1 VLEAALIVL
10 LLVFTALAAR
20 QLREAGP
27 VAHWVAGW
35 AAAGI
40 AGVIPFALP
49 SYPLLGLLAHPL
61 GTLYAALLLSGTY
74 AFAQQPIPKWLLPG
88 ALAFGVLRAAVAY
101 ELGNPAGYALGLL
114 CEPVAVFS
122 AALLATHAIQ
132 SGGEY
137 GRAERL
143 LGPALVVLG
152 AAGAFHLAW
161 LMLGRPIGG
170 VVPIWLAVAPPV
182 LGIQIQ
188 AAADR
193 LRRSVRQV
201 LEERVAARTRELAAN
216 EERYRTISELAS
228 DFAFKI
234 RIDRHANLS
243 RDWIAGA
250 FEATLGMRPEDLDG
264 RGWLRLIEPDA
275 QPAVLAEYMSV
286 RLHRPIAL
294 DRRLIGLDGRGRWI
308 HLRLATLRVDAD
320 GNVDVL
326 GSARDVTELK
336 TAEQESERL
345 ARHVEQVQRLESLGI
360 LAGGIAHDFNNLLT
374 VIRGSAQLAL
384 GELSEATPARARVAR
399 IAEAAQHAASLTDQM
414 LAYAGKSSPERTPLD
429 LGALVASM
437 AELLRASVPERCE
450 LVFDGSGALPAIE
463 GDANGMRQVILN
475 LVLNASEAQ
484 GDAGGRIIVST
495 SVASITRDALRDAFG
510 NADVAP
516 GDVVELAVRDDGC
529 GMDAATTARV
539 FEPFF
544 STKFS
549 GRGLGMAAVLGIVQ
563 AHQGAICVASEV
575 GQGTRVRVLF
585 PPSTRRPELRG
596 AVQSV
601 ATSPRSGTVLI
612 VDDDDGIRELAA
624 EVLARAGFGVL
635 TAHGGREALEC
646 LRSFGAER
654 VGVVLLDLAMPD
666 MSGEE
671 AFLRLRELRGDL
683 PVILVTGYDAAR
695 VAERFA
701 ARGLDALLRKPW
713 EPEDLIAAVH
723 DHLR

>member
-1 VLEAALIVL
+1 LLEVALTLL
-10 LLVFTALAAR
+10 LLVFTAVTAR

-27 VAHWVAGW
+27 LAHWVAGW

-40 AGVIPFALP
+40 AGVIPFMLP

-61 GTLYAALLLSGTY
+61 GTFYAALLLSGAY
-74 AFAQQPIPKWLLPG
+74 AFAPRPIPRWLLPG
-88 ALAFGVLRAAVAY
+88 ALAFGALRAAVA
-101 ELGNPAGYALGLL
+101 LAFGDPAGYALGLL
-114 CEPVAVFS
+114 CEPIAVFA
-122 AALLATHAIQ
+122 AALLVTHAIQ
-132 SGGEY
+132 EAGEY

-152 AAGAFHLAW
+152 ATGVLHLAW
-161 LMLGRPIGG
+161 LALGRPIGPL
-170 VVPIWLAVAPPV
+170 VPLWLAVAPPV

-193 LRRSVRQV
+193 QQRSMRQA
-201 LEERVAARTRELAAN
+201 LEDRVVARTRELAAS

-228 DFAFKI
+228 DFAFKV

-243 RDWIAGA
+243 REWISGA
-250 FEATLGMRPEDLDG
+250 FETTLGMRPEDLDG
-264 RGWLRLIEPDA
+264 RGWLRLFESDA
-275 QPAVLAEYMSV
+275 RDTVLAEYKSI
-286 RLHRPIAL
+286 RLQRPIEL
-294 DRRLIGLDGRGRWI
+294 DRRLLGLDGRARWI
-308 HLRLATLRVDAD
+308 HLRLATLRTDAE
-320 GNVDVL
+320 GNVAVL
-326 GSARDVTELK
+326 GSVRDVTGLR

-384 GELSEATPARARVAR
+384 GELADGMPAKARVER

-414 LAYAGKSSPERTPLD
+414 LAYAGKSSPERRPLD
-429 LGALVASM
+429 LAQLVASM
-437 AELLRASVPERCE
+437 ADLLRASVPERCKLIFE
-450 LVFDGSGALPAIE
+450 EGDSLPAIE
-463 GDANGMRQVILN
+463 GDANGIRQVILN
-475 LVLNASEAQ
+475 LVLNAAESQ
-484 GDAGGRIIVST
+484 GDAGGRIVIST
-495 SVASITRDALRDAFG
+495 SLVSIARDELRGAFG
-510 NADVAP
+510 NAEVAP
-516 GDVVELAVRDDGC
+516 GGVVELAVRDEGC
-529 GMDAATTARV
+529 GMDAATAARV

-563 AHQGAICVASEV
+563 AHHGAICVESEE
-575 GQGTRVRVLF
+575 GRGTRVRVLF
-585 PPSTRRPELRG
+585 PPSVRRPEPRE
-596 AVQSV
+596 V
-601 ATSPRSGTVLI
+601 ARPVAMSSRSGTVLI

-624 EVLARAGFGVL
+624 EVLARAGFSVL
-635 TAHGGREALEC
+635 SARGGCEALEC
-646 LRSFGAER
+646 LQAFGADR

-671 AFLRLRELRGDL
+671 AFLRLREFRSDL
-683 PVILVTGYDAAR
+683 PVILVTGYDASR

-713 EPEDLIAAVH
+713 EPEDLIAAVRAN
-723 DHLR
+723 LR